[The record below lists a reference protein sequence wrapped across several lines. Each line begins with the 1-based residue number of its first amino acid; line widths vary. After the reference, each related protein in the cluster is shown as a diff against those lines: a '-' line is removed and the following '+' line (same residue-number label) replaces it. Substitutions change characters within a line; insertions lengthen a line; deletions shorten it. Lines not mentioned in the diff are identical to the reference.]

1 MKEILKSIVNYFS
14 THQIKGEQ
22 RTDMIHFMLEKWHNE
37 YNSNRMNKE
46 LIIKNRIDAITI
58 ALPNGKVGEEYTQLI
73 RINDKEIESYWLEG
87 LEESGLSAHFEIVL
101 DKEEPCISLE
111 TKSVIEVSTQK
122 ASNCTT
128 NEDDERD
135 DSTEDLIEE
144 NFNSERTTE
153 EEVEILEGEKLV
165 YGTPTCG
172 IVVKGF
178 PITAETFDV
187 VLKYKYVGWFE
198 GCSILE
204 RKFKITINPDP
215 RTLWKDIPTDENI
228 MFFKEDAVA
237 EYLKVVE
244 NEKGT
249 QKDIVAA
256 SKRGRS
262 HAHEGKPRDDHFGLY
277 YNDESNWYVIAVS
290 DGAGSAKYS
299 RKGSE
304 VACKVAMEY
313 CKQKLE
319 DYTPFETA
327 ITKLNNAEDSGSNRE
342 VSELI
347 YEIVGGAAH
356 KAHRAVVEMAKANEH
371 QVKDYSTTL
380 LLTICKKFDFGWF
393 VASFWVGDGAM
404 CIYDKER
411 QYIKLLG
418 TPDGGEYAG
427 QTRFLTMTEIFT
439 PESIMSR
446 LRYSIEKD
454 FTALLLMTDG
464 ISDPFFETDANLN
477 RIEKW
482 NELWQ
487 NINKEVELKDDFEDS
502 KDQLLNWL
510 DFWSP
515 GNHDDRT
522 LAILY

>member
-1 MKEILKSIVNYFS
+1 MKEILKSIISYFS
-14 THQIKGEQ
+14 AHHIKGEQ
-22 RTDMIHFMLEKWHNE
+22 RTDMMHFMLEKWHNE
-37 YNSNRMNKE
+37 YNDYRMNKE
-46 LIIKNRIDAITI
+46 LIIKNRIDAIAI

-73 RINDKEIESYWLEG
+73 RINDSEIDNYWLEG
-87 LEESGLSAHFEIVL
+87 LEESGLSAHLEIVL
-101 DKEEPCISLE
+101 DKCESCTSVEAKSIVEECTEESSCIP
-111 TKSVIEVSTQK
+111 
-122 ASNCTT
+122 
-128 NEDDERD
+128 NEEEDN
-135 DSTEDLIEE
+135 STEGLIEE
-144 NFNSERTTE
+144 NINREVENEEVFETQE
-153 EEVEILEGEKLV
+153 EETLV
-165 YGTPTCG
+165 YGTPTRG
-172 IVVKGF
+172 IVLKGS
-178 PITAETFDV
+178 PIAAETFDV
-187 VLKYKYVGWFE
+187 VLKYKYVDWFE

-215 RTLWKDIPTDENI
+215 RTLWKNIPTDENI

-237 EYLKVVE
+237 EYLQVIE
-244 NEKGT
+244 NEKGA

-277 YNDESNWYVIAVS
+277 YNDESSWYVIAVS

-304 VACKVAMEY
+304 VACKAAIDY
-313 CKQKLE
+313 CKQKLQ

-327 ITKLNNAEDSGSNRE
+327 IAELNNAEAGGSNRE
-342 VSELI
+342 VSKLI

-356 KAHRAVVEMAKANEH
+356 KAHRAVVETAKANEH
-371 QVKDYSTTL
+371 QVRDYSTTL
-380 LLTICKKFDFGWF
+380 LLSICKKFDFGWF

-418 TPDGGEYAG
+418 APDGGEHAG

-482 NELWQ
+482 NEFWEK
-487 NINKEVELKDDFEDS
+487 INEKVELKDDFEDS

-510 DFWSP
+510 DFWSL

-522 LAILY
+522 IAILY